1 MALPSNVVGL
11 MGIDNSGNVV
21 TIPADAFTTS
31 QVSVPNVAA
40 VAAAPPTR
48 ATTTN
53 IVTNTS
59 TETIA
64 LEIDAD
70 ENYLVKVN
78 STRDNFDNSILYE
91 SNKRIGLNTKSPKFA
106 FDVNLNSI
114 NITNLSSAFGYK
126 LNGRNFGY
134 TIGDSSSLLYGNIYL
149 GDTILQTIVV
159 PYLVIS
165 KTAITPAPAIIYK
178 RPLYVDDSGLVDAYA
193 AFTEGSIIFSS
204 QTQLTQNNTR
214 LFWDNTNFRL
224 GILTNT
230 PAYALDVNG
239 VARIQTSLI
248 TPIIGNTLGIAA
260 NNTWTFASNVNIP
273 LIPVDAAHA
282 ASKQYVDNT
291 ALTGLKLGAEV
302 KTVATT
308 NVGLSGL
315 AAVNGHTPVA
325 GDRILVIGQSAQ
337 SANGV
342 YEAASGGWTR
352 ATDSDTDAELRGYQ
366 YLITA
371 GTFINARYGNTNQ
384 TTITVGVTA
393 ITYQT
398 ISAGESDPIFTA
410 SPSFAITNTNISNWN
425 TSYNRSIVS
434 SAFSGTDTQTL
445 TLTKQDGGT
454 LTSSFT
460 FPVTSVFGRTGVIT
474 LTSTDVTTALGYTPY
489 NGATNV
495 NGYISSINSGAVT
508 AALGYTP
515 VATTRTITI
524 NGLAQDLSQDRT
536 WTIAAGI
543 TSFNGATGAIT
554 YGYTQIVGAGGLNFV
569 PANSATTITVNGTA
583 HPLSAN
589 MAFTTVSTIT
599 TTSVNGISSVVTN
612 ATTTPNIA
620 IGATTDNI
628 QVGSLK
634 VGTFATAPPNTSGNI
649 YASGTITAGG
659 DIIGYS
665 TSDER
670 LKDNITVI
678 DNAIEKI
685 SKLRGVTFS
694 WTENAGEMYG
704 LSGDDMGLI
713 AQDVQ
718 SVAPLA
724 VQERESG
731 YLAVRY
737 EKIIGLLVAGMN
749 EQESRI
755 KELENKLK

>member
-21 TIPADAFTTS
+21 TIPADSFTTT
-31 QVSVPNVAA
+31 QTTVPNVAA
-40 VAAAPPTR
+40 VAPVQPSRAA
-48 ATTTN
+48 TTN
-53 IVTNTS
+53 IITNST
-59 TETIA
+59 TETVA
-64 LEIDAD
+64 MKIDAD

-78 STRDNFDNSILYE
+78 STQDNFDNSVLYE
-91 SNKRIGLNTKSPKFA
+91 NNGKIGLGTKSPKFA
-106 FDVNLNSI
+106 FELYEYSI
-114 NITNLSSAFGYK
+114 NISNFSSKNGYK
-126 LNGRNFGY
+126 INGQNLAYSKNGSGIIY
-134 TIGDSSSLLYGNIYL
+134 VGDSSLKKISLNTLYLSGTVQDPALTYNQLLQVEPDGKVSVVTPFPEGAIPFSD
-149 GDTILQTIVV
+149 GDT
-159 PYLVIS
+159 LVS
-165 KTAITPAPAIIYK
+165 D
-178 RPLYVDDSGLVDAYA
+178 V
-193 AFTEGSIIFSS
+193 
-204 QTQLTQNNTR
+204 NH
-214 LFWDNTNFRL
+214 LFWDDINNRL
-224 GILTNT
+224 GVLTNA
-230 PAYALDVNG
+230 PAYTLDVNG
-239 VARIQTSLI
+239 TTRIQTSLI
-248 TPIIGNTLGIAA
+248 TPIIGNALGIAA

-273 LIPVDAAHA
+273 LVPVDASHA

-302 KTVATT
+302 KTVAVS

-315 AAVNGHTPVA
+315 ASVGGYTPVA
-325 GDRILVIGQSAQ
+325 GDRILVIGQSTQ
-337 SANGV
+337 SENGV
-342 YEAASGGWTR
+342 YNAASGGWSR
-352 ATDSDTDAELRGYQ
+352 ATDSDSDAELRGYQ

-384 TTITVGVTA
+384 TAITVGVTA

-410 SPSFAITNTNISNWN
+410 SPSFGITTTNISNW
-425 TSYNRSIVS
+425 TTAYNRSIVS
-434 SAFSGTDTQTL
+434 SAFSGTATQTL

-474 LTSTDVTTALGYTPY
+474 LTSGDVNTALGYTPY

-524 NGLAQDLSQDRT
+524 NGLAQDLSQDRS

-554 YGYTQIVGAGGLNFV
+554 YGYSQIVGAGGLNFV
-569 PANSATTITVNGTA
+569 PANSATTITINGVA
-583 HPLSAN
+583 RPLSAN
-589 MAFTTVSTIT
+589 ASFTTVSTIT

-612 ATTTPNIA
+612 ATSTPNIA
-620 IGATTDNI
+620 IGATTDNVQI
-628 QVGSLK
+628 GSLK
-634 VGTFATAPPNTSGNI
+634 VGTFTTLPPNTSGNI
-649 YASGTITAGG
+649 NASGTITAGG

-678 DNAIEKI
+678 DNAIDKI

-713 AQDVQ
+713 AQEVQ

-749 EQESRI
+749 EQEIRI
-755 KELENKLK
+755 KELESKLK

>member
-21 TIPADAFTTS
+21 TIPADSFTTT
-31 QVSVPNVAA
+31 QTTVPNVAA
-40 VAAAPPTR
+40 VAPVQPSRAA
-48 ATTTN
+48 TTN
-53 IVTNTS
+53 IITNNT
-59 TETIA
+59 TETVA
-64 LEIDAD
+64 MKIDAD

-78 STRDNFDNSILYE
+78 STQDNFDNSVLYE
-91 SNKRIGLNTKSPKFA
+91 NNGKIGLGTKSPKFA
-106 FDVNLNSI
+106 FELYEYSI
-114 NITNLSSAFGYK
+114 NISNFSSKNGYK
-126 LNGRNFGY
+126 INGQNLAYSKNGSGIIY
-134 TIGDSSSLLYGNIYL
+134 VGDSSLKKISLNTLYLSGTVQDPVLTYNQLLQVEPDGKVSVVTPFPEGAIPFSD
-149 GDTILQTIVV
+149 GDT
-159 PYLVIS
+159 LVS
-165 KTAITPAPAIIYK
+165 DVNHLFWNDANNRLGVLTNAPAY
-178 RPLYVDDSGLVDAYA
+178 
-193 AFTEGSIIFSS
+193 T
-204 QTQLTQNNTR
+204 
-214 LFWDNTNFRL
+214 
-224 GILTNT
+224 
-230 PAYALDVNG
+230 LDVNG
-239 VARIQTSLI
+239 TARIQTSLI
-248 TPIIGNTLGIAA
+248 TPIIGNALGIAA

-273 LIPVDAAHA
+273 LVPVDASHA

-302 KTVATT
+302 KTVAVS

-315 AAVNGHTPVA
+315 ASVGGYTPVA
-325 GDRILVIGQSAQ
+325 GDRILVIGQSTQ
-337 SANGV
+337 SENGV
-342 YEAASGGWTR
+342 YNAASGGWSR
-352 ATDSDTDAELRGYQ
+352 ATDSDSDAELRGYQ

-384 TTITVGVTA
+384 TAITVGVTA

-410 SPSFAITNTNISNWN
+410 SPSFGITTTNISNW
-425 TSYNRSIVS
+425 TTAYNRSIVS
-434 SAFSGTDTQTL
+434 SAFSGTATQTL
-445 TLTKQDGGT
+445 TLTRQDGGT

-474 LTSTDVTTALGYTPY
+474 LTSGDVTSALGYTPY
-489 NGATNV
+489 NGATNS

-524 NGLAQDLSQDRT
+524 NGLAQDLSQDRS

-554 YGYTQIVGAGGLNFV
+554 YGYSQIVGAGGLNFV
-569 PANSATTITVNGTA
+569 PANSATTITINGTSR
-583 HPLSAN
+583 PLSAN
-589 MAFTTVSTIT
+589 AAFTTVSTIT

-612 ATTTPNIA
+612 ATSTPNIA
-620 IGATTDNI
+620 IGATTDNV
-628 QVGSLK
+628 QFGSIK
-634 VGTFATAPPNTSGNI
+634 VGTFATAPANTSGNI
-649 YASGTITAGG
+649 NASGSITALG
-659 DIIGYS
+659 DIIGFS
-665 TSDER
+665 ASDER

-713 AQDVQ
+713 AQEVQ

-724 VQERESG
+724 VKQRESG

-749 EQESRI
+749 EQEIRI

>member
-31 QVSVPNVAA
+31 QTTVTQAAAVMSVPASRAA
-40 VAAAPPTR
+40 
-48 ATTTN
+48 TTN

-70 ENYLVKVN
+70 DNYLVKVN

-91 SNKRIGLNTKSPKFA
+91 SNRRIGLNTKSPQFA
-106 FDVNLNSI
+106 FDVNQNSI
-114 NITNLSSAFGYK
+114 NISNLASNFGYK
-126 LNGRNFGY
+126 LNGKNFAF
-134 TIGDSSSLLYGNIYL
+134 TIGDSTSLKYGNIYL
-149 GDTILQTIVV
+149 GDAILQTIVV

-165 KTAITPAPAIIYK
+165 KTAITPTPAIIYK
-178 RPLYVDDSGLVDAYA
+178 RPLYVDDTGLVDAYA

-204 QTQLTQNNTR
+204 QTQLSQNNTR

-224 GILTNT
+224 GVLTNV
-230 PAYALDVNG
+230 PAYTLDVNG
-239 VARIQTSLI
+239 IARIQTSLI

-302 KTVATT
+302 KTVATSDIM
-308 NVGLSGL
+308 LIGL
-315 AAVNGHTPVA
+315 AAVNGYTPVN
-325 GDRILVIGQSAQ
+325 GDRILVIGQSVQ
-337 SANGV
+337 SQNGV
-342 YEAASGGWTR
+342 YNASSIGWTR

-434 SAFSGTDTQTL
+434 SAFSGTDTRTL
-445 TLTKQDGGT
+445 TLTKQDGTT

-489 NGATNV
+489 NGATNS
-495 NGYISSINSGAVT
+495 NGYISSISSGTVT
-508 AALGYTP
+508 SALGYTP
-515 VATTRTITI
+515 VPTTRTLTI
-524 NGLAQDLSQDRT
+524 NGTSYDLSADRS
-536 WTIAAGI
+536 WTIAAGL

-554 YGYTQIVGAGGLNFV
+554 YGYADIIGAGGLNFV
-569 PANSATTITVNGTA
+569 PANSATTLTINGNSQ
-583 HPLSAN
+583 PLSGN
-589 MAFTTVSTIT
+589 MAFTTVSAVSTA
-599 TTSVNGISSVVTN
+599 SNNGISTTVST
-612 ATTTPNIA
+612 ATTTPLIRV
-620 IGATTDNI
+620 GETTDNV
-628 QVGSLK
+628 QFGSIK
-634 VGTFATAPPNTSGNI
+634 VGAFAVAPPNTSGNI
-649 YASGTITAGG
+649 YAAGTITAGG

-678 DNAIEKI
+678 DNAIDKI

-704 LSGDDMGLI
+704 LTGDDMGLI

-724 VQERESG
+724 VQERASG

-749 EQESRI
+749 EQEARI
-755 KELENKLK
+755 KELESKIK

>member
-1 MALPSNVVGL
+1 MGDSTLKKVSVDTLFLSGTVEDPALTYNQLLQVEPDGKVS
-11 MGIDNSGNVV
+11 VV
-21 TIPADAFTTS
+21 TPFPEGAIPFSDGDTL
-31 QVSVPNVAA
+31 VSDVNHLFWNDTNNRLGVLTN
-40 VAAAPPTR
+40 APAYT
-48 ATTTN
+48 
-53 IVTNTS
+53 
-59 TETIA
+59 
-64 LEIDAD
+64 
-70 ENYLVKVN
+70 
-78 STRDNFDNSILYE
+78 
-91 SNKRIGLNTKSPKFA
+91 
-106 FDVNLNSI
+106 FDVNG
-114 NITNLSSAFGYK
+114 T
-126 LNGRNFGY
+126 
-134 TIGDSSSLLYGNIYL
+134 
-149 GDTILQTIVV
+149 
-159 PYLVIS
+159 
-165 KTAITPAPAIIYK
+165 
-178 RPLYVDDSGLVDAYA
+178 
-193 AFTEGSIIFSS
+193 
-204 QTQLTQNNTR
+204 
-214 LFWDNTNFRL
+214 
-224 GILTNT
+224 
-230 PAYALDVNG
+230 
-239 VARIQTSLI
+239 ARIQTSLI
-248 TPIIGNTLGIAA
+248 TPIIGNTLGVAA
-260 NNTWTFASNVNIP
+260 NNTWTFSSNVNIP
-273 LIPVDAAHA
+273 LVPVDAAHA

-315 AAVNGHTPVA
+315 AAINGYTPVA
-325 GDRILVIGQSAQ
+325 GDRILVVGQSTQ

-434 SAFSGTDTQTL
+434 SAFSGTATQTL
-445 TLTKQDGGT
+445 TLIKQDGGT

-460 FPVTSVFGRTGVIT
+460 FPVTSVFGRTGVVT
-474 LTSTDVTTALGYTPY
+474 LLSSDISTALGYTPY
-489 NGATNV
+489 NGASNP
-495 NGYISSINSGAVT
+495 NGYISSISSGTVT
-508 AALGYTP
+508 SALGYTP
-515 VATTRTITI
+515 VPTTRTLTI
-524 NGLAQDLSQDRT
+524 NGTSYDLSADRS
-536 WTIAAGI
+536 WTIAAGL
-543 TSFNGATGAIT
+543 TSFNGLTGAIT
-554 YGYTQIVGAGGLNFV
+554 YGYNEIVGSGGLNFV
-569 PANSATTITVNGTA
+569 PANSTTTLTINGTSR
-583 HPLSAN
+583 PLSAN
-589 MAFTTVSTIT
+589 MVFTTVSTIT
-599 TTSVNGISSVVTN
+599 TTSGNGISSVVTN
-612 ATTTPNIA
+612 PTNTPNIA

-649 YASGTITAGG
+649 YASGTITATG

-670 LKDNITVI
+670 LKDNIAVI

-694 WTENAGEMYG
+694 WTENAEEMYG
-704 LSGDDMGLI
+704 LTGDDMGLI

-724 VQERESG
+724 VQQRESG

-749 EQESRI
+749 EQEARI